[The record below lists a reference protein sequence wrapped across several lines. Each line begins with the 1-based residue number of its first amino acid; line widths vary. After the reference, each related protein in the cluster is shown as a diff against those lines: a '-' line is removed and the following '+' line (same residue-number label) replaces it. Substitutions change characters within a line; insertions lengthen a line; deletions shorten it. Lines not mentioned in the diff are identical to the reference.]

1 MVIDVL
7 GLPGAPTSELE
18 AALAQALESRG
29 LTPDVV
35 VRRVEDPGLMIARG
49 VRKPPALVI
58 DGRVVCRGRVPD
70 VGEILDYLDAARL
83 AGETQ
88 PQAPPQRCG

>member
-7 GLPGAPTSELE
+7 GLPGATTSELE
-18 AALAQALESRG
+18 AVLAQALESCG
-29 LTPDVV
+29 LTQQVI

-58 DGRVVCRGRVPD
+58 DGRVVCRGSVPA
-70 VGEILDYLDAARL
+70 VAEILGYLDAAR
-83 AGETQ
+83 T
-88 PQAPPQRCG
+88 

>member
-7 GLPGAPTSELE
+7 GLPGAATSELE

-29 LTPDVV
+29 LTADIV
-35 VRRVEDPGLMIARG
+35 VRRVEDPMLMIARG

-58 DGRVVCRGRVPD
+58 DGTVVCRARVPA
-70 VGEILDYLDAARL
+70 VAEILGYLDAAR
-83 AGETQ
+83 A
-88 PQAPPQRCG
+88 